1 MMQPF
6 GELSRHPEKQILVE
20 CTAKAGALSWEDTE
34 AREGLEESQWTSWTG
49 VVERDGVRGRPGCR

>member
-6 GELSRHPEKQILVE
+6 GELSRHPENKILVE

-34 AREGLEESQWTSWTG
+34 ACEGLKEGQ
-49 VVERDGVRGRPGCR
+49 